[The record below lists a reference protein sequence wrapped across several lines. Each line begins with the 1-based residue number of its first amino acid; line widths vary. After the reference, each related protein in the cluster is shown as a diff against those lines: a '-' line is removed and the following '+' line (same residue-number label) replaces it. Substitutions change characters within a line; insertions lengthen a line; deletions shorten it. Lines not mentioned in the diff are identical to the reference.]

1 MACDLVSHVWLKGEA
16 CRRGERCRV
25 SLHKAL
31 PVITGVQPLH
41 SPLQNIQALVPRGF
55 QAVFCWQV
63 GAQCPAQAS
72 MVAEVTTLLKH
83 KHTHSILME
92 KRTWIV
98 WICVN
103 LSVKHDYDGWT
114 IALKHLSR
122 NYPPGLVFSG
132 LIWRVFHP
140 GFYSLSLPTPTQSL
154 SPSFT
159 HPRTQ
164 ILLLSLSLCEQ
175 VWPLWRSKR
184 RSTPIGQILLTT
196 ISLLQTLMSK
206 TTDTAN
212 PVWEMALL
220 FTTEK
225 SPGLTGH

>member
-98 WICVN
+98 WICVE
-103 LSVKHDYDGWT
+103 LSVKPDYDGLHNFC
-114 IALKHLSR
+114 IVLKHLSR

-140 GFYSLSLPTPTQSL
+140 GFYSLTS
-154 SPSFT
+154 
-159 HPRTQ
+159 HPHT
-164 ILLLSLSLCEQ
+164 ISLSLFYPPTYTNPPAVFIS
-175 VWPLWRSKR
+175 VW
-184 RSTPIGQILLTT
+184 
-196 ISLLQTLMSK
+196 
-206 TTDTAN
+206 A
-212 PVWEMALL
+212 
-220 FTTEK
+220 
-225 SPGLTGH
+225 GLTSVKVKET